1 MAVVAILVVLVGF
14 GPLLVNPA
22 GRTSPMTPLTVT
34 HSVVFGA
41 WLALFLGQ
49 TLLVGRGRL
58 ATHRRVGLAA
68 MTLAIAMIV
77 VGYTTAIATGR
88 RGFDLSGDLNVAQ
101 DPLGYLVFPLGD
113 LLSFAVFAA
122 AAFWYRRT
130 PAIHKRLM
138 VFATAGSLMGAPLA
152 HFIGH
157 TPALRD
163 IPAPIILVPLTALYF
178 ANAIHDRLI
187 LGRIHR
193 LSLWGGVAL
202 FVWANLRA
210 AVIGPSAV
218 WHRLA
223 GWLVS

>member
-1 MAVVAILVVLVGF
+1 M
-14 GPLLVNPA
+14 
-22 GRTSPMTPLTVT
+22 
-34 HSVVFGA
+34 
-41 WLALFLGQ
+41 
-49 TLLVGRGRL
+49 
-58 ATHRRVGLAA
+58 GLAVA
-68 MTLAIAMIV
+68 MVL
-77 VGYTTAIATGR
+77 VGYTTAIDTGR

-113 LLSFAVFAA
+113 LLSFTVLVA

-138 VFATAGSLMGAPLA
+138 VLATAGSLMGAPLA

-163 IPAPIILVPLTALYF
+163 IPAPVILLPLTALYF
-178 ANAIHDRLI
+178 ANAIHDRLTR
-187 LGRIHR
+187 GRIHR

-202 FVWANLRA
+202 LVWANVRA
-210 AVIGPSAV
+210 AVVAPSAA
-218 WHRLA
+218 WRSFA